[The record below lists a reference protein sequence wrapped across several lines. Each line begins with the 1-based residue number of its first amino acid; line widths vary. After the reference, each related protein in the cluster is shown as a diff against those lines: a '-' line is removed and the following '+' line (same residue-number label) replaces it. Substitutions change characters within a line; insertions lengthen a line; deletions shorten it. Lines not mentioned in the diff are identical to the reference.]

1 MSYKENLLKK
11 IEIDRLV
18 SRVTYTMGSP
28 DSGRRIDKEA
38 MRRLLDMAG
47 YSHRRERDLDLYLE
61 PGGASKGLILVVD
74 NDLTIYDTTVADVVL
89 RKSPLIKEMVS
100 IRNIIK
106 ILNDKDVV
114 VSRKEAS
121 VNRVR
126 QACLGLLDLSHTAA
140 DIADIA
146 LQGAASLESRYA
158 DGVVEVLAMFAEM
171 LGYQPPPKVFQVRH
185 HDIIGALTET
195 ADGDIRFGP
204 AVIYSMAHNEIKLI
218 ERPLSS
224 RAKEDGDYFQ
234 GIVKGEVKAAAEGT
248 DVFEFLKQS
257 ALEKEP
263 PSETAA

>member
-18 SRVTYTMGSP
+18 NRVITSIGSP
-28 DSGRRIDKEA
+28 DSGRKVDKEA

-47 YSHRRERDLDLYLE
+47 YTHRRERDLDLYLE
-61 PGGASKGLILVVD
+61 NDGATKGLILVLD
-74 NDLTIYDTTVADVVL
+74 NDLTIYDTTVEDVII
-89 RKSPLIKEMVS
+89 RKSPVIKEMIS

-121 VNRVR
+121 VMHVR
-126 QACLGLLDLSHTAA
+126 EACVKQLDLSHTADDIG
-140 DIADIA
+140 DIAID
-146 LQGAASLESRYA
+146 GKASLESRYA

-185 HDIIGALTET
+185 HDIIGALTEK
-195 ADGDIRFGP
+195 AGGDIRFGP
-204 AVIYSMAHNEIKLI
+204 AVIYSMAHNEIKVI
-218 ERPLSS
+218 DRQLSS
-224 RAKEDGDYFQ
+224 LSKDDLDYFQ
-234 GIVKGEVKAAAEGT
+234 GVVKGETKSTAEGS

-257 ALEKEP
+257 VLKKESL
-263 PSETAA
+263 SETIA